1 MGTTAPSQKD
11 LFSTPHSATNSSTF
25 QMSGVV
31 LHAQMVSQ
39 LLDHLA
45 GKRALFWHWP
55 QGLEWGWF
63 WLWAGVGALIARR
76 WQNPWG
82 LLGGLAIAVV
92 SLWLICFILLL
103 NMGWIPFVPAAI
115 TTILSGAAMLS
126 YGVVYSGS
134 HDRLTGL
141 PNRSFLVK
149 RLKAIAQKEKDK
161 PFLAMMSLDIDR
173 FKVINESFGHQAGDN
188 LLKLTV
194 GRIQHTLHEDYTL
207 SRIGGDE
214 FAILLENATNVGEV
228 NQIADRLHQN
238 LTLPVM
244 LNQQEI
250 STTVSIGI
258 AISEPEEAIQADD
271 LIRNA
276 HTAMNRAKALG
287 KDRHE
292 IFSAGMRTQV
302 VNRLQL
308 ESDLRQAIKK
318 EEFVLYY
325 QPILDLTTET
335 IIGFEALV
343 RWQSPERGFVSPG
356 EFIPL
361 AEETG
366 LIIPLGEWIL
376 KQACQQM
383 HQWHQ
388 QFSRKIPLIISVNL
402 SIRQF
407 SQPNLV
413 EMVAQTI
420 QETNLAPN
428 SLKLEITESMVMDNV
443 ESAIEILESLK
454 DLNLR
459 LSMDDFGTGYSSLS
473 YLHRFPMDTIK
484 VDQSFV
490 RRIKD
495 NGDDSEIARTVVMLG
510 HNLGMDII
518 AEGIETVN
526 QKQILQS
533 LDCEYGQGYLFSKPV
548 PVELVPDLLRK
559 IDFKD
564 VKEMQ
569 R

>member
-1 MGTTAPSQKD
+1 
-11 LFSTPHSATNSSTF
+11 
-25 QMSGVV
+25 
-31 LHAQMVSQ
+31 
-39 LLDHLA
+39 
-45 GKRALFWHWP
+45 
-55 QGLEWGWF
+55 
-63 WLWAGVGALIARR
+63 
-76 WQNPWG
+76 
-82 LLGGLAIAVV
+82 
-92 SLWLICFILLL
+92 
-103 NMGWIPFVPAAI
+103 
-115 TTILSGAAMLS
+115 
-126 YGVVYSGS
+126 
-134 HDRLTGL
+134 
-141 PNRSFLVK
+141 
-149 RLKAIAQKEKDK
+149 
-161 PFLAMMSLDIDR
+161 
-173 FKVINESFGHQAGDN
+173 
-188 LLKLTV
+188 
-194 GRIQHTLHEDYTL
+194 
-207 SRIGGDE
+207 
-214 FAILLENATNVGEV
+214 
-228 NQIADRLHQN
+228 
-238 LTLPVM
+238 M

-302 VNRLQL
+302 INRLQL

-318 EEFVLYY
+318 QEFVLYY
-325 QPILDLTTET
+325 QPILDLKTET

-388 QFSRKIPLIISVNL
+388 QFSREIPLIISVNL

-420 QETNLAPN
+420 RETNLVPN

-454 DLNLR
+454 ALNLR

-559 IDFKD
+559 INFKD

-569 R
+569 S